1 MKSAF
6 ELLRDLLEPAVDLP
20 SRLQQLL
27 PTMGTLHQLH
37 GPVARLN
44 PGLVS
49 LLAGLRGM
57 AQVIFINNPLSG
69 LVLLLAFL
77 VQSPWFAL
85 LALLGIGLFPEGR
98 KRFARR
104 IASA

>member
-1 MKSAF
+1 MDRSVKSAF

-44 PGLVS
+44 PSLVS
-49 LLAGLRGM
+49 LLAGLRGL

-69 LVLLLAFL
+69 AVLLGEVLHWQDL
-77 VQSPWFAL
+77 VAVSLIVGA
-85 LALLGIGLFPEGR
+85 
-98 KRFARR
+98 
-104 IASA
+104 IASVLWPSSR